1 MNTEVETA
9 AYALGKRS
17 AGVRWAQHPRE
28 APPRD
33 HEDRG
38 TGLLSVQGACP
49 TSTRGRGPR
58 RLRAPRLWRPA
69 PRFHASNEGAR
80 GVNSGLLAVVA
91 KPVPAVPSCPEASGS
106 CLRATPERR
115 SQVPARPL
123 APCGNPTPPWG
134 HPRYPSFLPA
144 VFDVAR
150 NETGSDHEDTR
161 EARGLAATSCA
172 KPGAAPRG
180 REGRPALGVHD
191 ETLPKQERSGVLLA
205 PGQRPRALAISN
217 PALRVASH
225 ACSPARSPSQ
235 RRAVLSTGSPHP
247 RLRPRPEP
255 SPPHPVPL
263 GLCPLLSLPGPHHHL
278 DPHEGAPDKRSLLS
292 ASGWM

>member
-58 RLRAPRLWRPA
+58 RLRAPRLGRPA
-69 PRFHASNEGAR
+69 PRVHASSEGAR

-134 HPRYPSFLPA
+134 HPRYPSSLPA
-144 VFDVAR
+144 VFDV
-150 NETGSDHEDTR
+150 TGRQD
-161 EARGLAATSCA
+161 
-172 KPGAAPRG
+172 
-180 REGRPALGVHD
+180 
-191 ETLPKQERSGVLLA
+191 
-205 PGQRPRALAISN
+205 
-217 PALRVASH
+217 
-225 ACSPARSPSQ
+225 
-235 RRAVLSTGSPHP
+235 
-247 RLRPRPEP
+247 RLRPRGHTRGTRVGRHLVCKAGRSSAGARGQAGARRPRRDAAQAGAVWGAAGSRAEASSPGHLKP
-255 SPPHPVPL
+255 SPQSRQPCLLPRPVSVSAA
-263 GLCPLLSLPGPHHHL
+263 G
-278 DPHEGAPDKRSLLS
+278 GAVHRVT
-292 ASGWM
+292 ASEAQAPS